1 MSASLHTPALSTRRV
16 VPAGLRR
23 FIEEVTTLLSV
34 LLNPRGVIAEVEA
47 MQRMLRH
54 ADRVEATDPELAA
67 RLRRK
72 AARIGL

>member
-1 MSASLHTPALSTRRV
+1 MRAYVLVHVRTGQER
-16 VPAGLRR
+16 
-23 FIEEVTTLLSV
+23 EVTRALKGQPGILRADFTFG
-34 LLNPRGVIAEVEA
+34 PYDVIAEVEA
-47 MQRMLRH
+47 MQTLLRR